1 MLKDPKTQD
10 GTHGQIRGHI
20 AEIFLQERVGKFPKT
35 GSNASM
41 RSSEPA
47 LASDVQ
53 DSIRCS
59 RFFLQRFNRLL
70 RGEDHKV

>member
-1 MLKDPKTQD
+1 MDRSEGILRRFSYKS
-10 GTHGQIRGHI
+10 
-20 AEIFLQERVGKFPKT
+20 AEGKFPKT